1 MPGVKFGKAAGH
13 SALILREVVGAG
25 ERQHRQPLKRVLLLV
40 LQPLI
45 ELRDNTIQELSK

>member
-1 MPGVKFGKAAGH
+1 MPGVGFGKAAGH
-13 SALILREVVGAG
+13 SELILREAMIAG
-25 ERQHRQPLKRVLLLV
+25 ERRHRQPPERVLLLV